1 MQKVWQKFKHKKVAM
16 KGLAKEE
23 PDKIEGRVVHA
34 RAKLKDIQ
42 MQMRDHAKCIEL
54 VQEKSKIKKEL

>member
-1 MQKVWQKFKHKKVAM
+1 M